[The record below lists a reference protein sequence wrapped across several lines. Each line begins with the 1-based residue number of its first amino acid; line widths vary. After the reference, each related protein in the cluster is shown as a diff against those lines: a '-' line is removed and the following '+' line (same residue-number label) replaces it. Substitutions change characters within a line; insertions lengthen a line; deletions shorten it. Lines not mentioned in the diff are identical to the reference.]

1 MDDEKINDNT
11 VVQFEGKQKEV
22 DQDKIDLVMGDQ
34 QPLGLD
40 EGYMPTDDADTQ
52 DLLRAM
58 EEGEFPE
65 PIDDQDFSEEIIP
78 DTAAEM
84 SDDIRSMV
92 EELAGESNAQDDQE
106 DEDQKE
112 EDIEELEQK
121 QNSSIDD
128 SENELPDLEVKK
140 DQLENSNSE
149 KASSSQ
155 DEIDSNAEPEKVV
168 SSEAKPEDALDGDKN
183 KDEDK
188 EIFSSNENNTPTD
201 YGYPQQ
207 QQQPGM
213 MQTSALGAFGHAF
226 GSVINGVFHGIG
238 MALGTGVS
246 AIRQTKEA
254 FDTGSGGATIS
265 NKVEAGAHFHFNP
278 AQKAMENSFNPQRV
292 DEWKQARVD
301 NEFIN
306 LQTDMDAHIR
316 SVDRLKQ
323 TEWAKKLHTIEES
336 GDPEM
341 LAKAP
346 AILNMAKSKTD
357 FKEADKDLSYFQGH
371 IEQRAERLSG
381 MLKESNQDP
390 QRLEDLMNSWQEQA
404 KKRLDDLPDSKDKQ
418 GILERIQNSAQ
429 NIMAGL
435 RSLFGAGST
444 QRM

>member
-1 MDDEKINDNT
+1 MDDDKINDNT

-22 DQDKIDLVMGDQ
+22 DQDKIDLVMGGQ
-34 QPLGLD
+34 EPLGLG

-58 EEGEFPE
+58 EQGEFPE
-65 PIDDQDFSEEIIP
+65 PIDDQDFSDEIIP

-106 DEDQKE
+106 EDQKE
-112 EDIEELEQK
+112 EDTEELEQTQK
-121 QNSSIDD
+121 SSIDD
-128 SENELPDLEVKK
+128 SEKELPDLEVKE

-149 KASSSQ
+149 KASNSQ
-155 DEIDSNAEPEKVV
+155 DDTDSNAELEKFV
-168 SSEAKPEDALDGDKN
+168 SSEAKSEDALDGDKN

-188 EIFSSNENNTPTD
+188 EIFTSNENNTPTD

-254 FDTGSGGATIS
+254 FNTGSGGATIS
-265 NKVEAGAHFHFNP
+265 NKVEAGTRFNP

-306 LQTDMDAHIR
+306 LETDMDAHIR

-357 FKEADKDLSYFQGH
+357 FKGADKDLSYFQGH

-390 QRLEDLMNSWQEQA
+390 QRLEDLMNNWQEKA
-404 KKRLDDLPDSKDKQ
+404 KKRLEDLPDSKDKQ
-418 GILERIQNSAQ
+418 GILERIQNSVQ
-429 NIMAGL
+429 NTMASL